1 MKNLVVVGD
10 SQVEIHQKMR
20 DNFMPIWIVDG
31 RQYKVESVAI
41 LAALTLAK
49 RQHQTAERLRETA
62 TSGKRR
68 FSLL

>member
-1 MKNLVVVGD
+1 MKNMVVVGD
-10 SQVEIHQKMR
+10 SHVEIIQKAVSGR
-20 DNFMPIWIVDG
+20 LVWIVEG
-31 RQYKVESVAI
+31 RQYKLESVAI

>member
-10 SQVEIHQKMR
+10 SQVEILCKPMNGR
-20 DNFMPIWIVDG
+20 MIWVVEG
-31 RQYKVESVAI
+31 KQYRVESVAI

-49 RQHQTAERLRETA
+49 RHHQQQIRLKETA
-62 TSGKRR
+62 TAGVRR

>member
-10 SQVEIHQKMR
+10 SHVEIFQKAVSGR
-20 DNFMPIWIVDG
+20 LVWIVEG
-31 RQYKVESVAI
+31 RQYKLESVAI

-49 RQHQTAERLRETA
+49 RQHATQQRLHDTA